1 MTAPTTTDNTTADK
15 ATAAA
20 DQDGQGTA
28 ATAASYSEAPTLRL
42 CTAGSVDDG
51 KSTFV
56 GRLLHDTKSILTD
69 QLESVERASAA
80 RGLQNTDLSLLV
92 DGLRAEREQ
101 GITIDVAYRYF
112 ASDRRSFILADTP
125 GHVQYTRN
133 TVTGMSTSELV
144 VILVD
149 VRNGVIEQTRRHLTV
164 AALLDI
170 PQVVVAVNKIDAV
183 DYSQEAFEKVEGQVE
198 ELVGE
203 LRETFGKD
211 TLPELDIVP
220 ISALVGDNVVSES
233 PNTPWYKGDSVLKI
247 LEDARPAAAAT
258 TEFRFPVQFVI
269 RDHASDYRGYAGR
282 ITSGEVAVG
291 DTVHAGFRS
300 TRVAGIDTPD
310 GSVQRASAGQSV
322 TLRLEDE
329 LDISRGSVLSDAT
342 LPEPVNQFGALAFH
356 LADAPLRVGTNLLL
370 RYGPAQVRA
379 RVLGVDEQLSI
390 ADGAAG
396 VGAAAEAGAGA
407 DAGADGAQAPAQ
419 QLEQNDV
426 ARIRVAVAEPLP
438 VEAYVRGGQT
448 GSFLLINPST
458 GDTLTAGLVSS

>member
-1 MTAPTTTDNTTADK
+1 MTAPTSLTESTTTT
-15 ATAAA
+15 TGA
-20 DQDGQGTA
+20 DQA
-28 ATAASYSEAPTLRL
+28 SATVATSYEEAPTLRL

-56 GRLLHDTKSILTD
+56 GRLLHDTKSILAD
-69 QLESVERASAA
+69 QLESVERVSAA
-80 RGLQNTDLSLLV
+80 RGLQNPDLSLLV

-133 TVTGMSTSELV
+133 TVTGMSTSDLV

-170 PQVVVAVNKIDAV
+170 PQVIVAVNKIDAV
-183 DYSQEAFEKVEGQVE
+183 DYSQEAFDTAAGQVR
-198 ELVGE
+198 ELVDE
-203 LRETFGKD
+203 LRGAFGEQK
-211 TLPELDIVP
+211 LPVVDIVP
-220 ISALVGDNVVSES
+220 ISALVGDNVVSKSE
-233 PNTPWYKGDSVLKI
+233 NTPWYEGESVLTI
-247 LEDARPAAAAT
+247 LEDARPAAVAT
-258 TEFRFPVQFVI
+258 EEFRFPVQFVI
-269 RDHASDYRGYAGR
+269 RDHATDYRGYAGR

-300 TRVAGIDTPD
+300 SRVAGIDTPD
-310 GSVQRASAGQSV
+310 GPQQRATAGQSV

-329 LDISRGSVLSDAT
+329 LDISRGSILSDET
-342 LPEPVNQFGALAFH
+342 LPEPVTQFSALAFH
-356 LADAPLRVGTNLLL
+356 LADAPVRVGSNLLL
-370 RYGPAQVRA
+370 RYGPAEVRA
-379 RVLGVDEQLSI
+379 RVLGIDEQLSI
-390 ADGAAG
+390 ADGAA
-396 VGAAAEAGAGA
+396 AEAGA
-407 DAGADGAQAPAQ
+407 AGEPATA
-419 QLEQNDV
+419 LEQNDV
-426 ARIRVAVAEPLP
+426 ARIRVAVADPLS

>member
-1 MTAPTTTDNTTADK
+1 MTAPTTLTESTTTTGADQASATTA
-15 ATAAA
+15 T
-20 DQDGQGTA
+20 
-28 ATAASYSEAPTLRL
+28 SYEEAPTLRL

-56 GRLLHDTKSILTD
+56 GRLLHDTKSILAD
-69 QLESVERASAA
+69 QLESVERVSAA
-80 RGLQNTDLSLLV
+80 RGLQNPDLSLLV

-133 TVTGMSTSELV
+133 TVTGMSTSDLV

-183 DYSQEAFEKVEGQVE
+183 DYSQEAFETAAGQVR
-198 ELVGE
+198 ELVDE
-203 LRETFGKD
+203 LRGAFGEEK
-211 TLPELDIVP
+211 LPVVDIVP
-220 ISALVGDNVVSES
+220 ISALVGDNVVSKSE
-233 PNTPWYKGDSVLKI
+233 NTPWYEGESVLTI
-247 LEDARPAAAAT
+247 LEDARPAAVAT
-258 TEFRFPVQFVI
+258 EGFRFPVQFVI
-269 RDHASDYRGYAGR
+269 RDHATDYRGYAGR

-300 TRVAGIDTPD
+300 SRVAGIDTPD
-310 GSVQRASAGQSV
+310 GPQQRATAGQSV

-329 LDISRGSVLSDAT
+329 LDISRGSILSDET
-342 LPEPVNQFGALAFH
+342 LPEPVTQFSALAFH
-356 LADAPLRVGTNLLL
+356 LADAPVRVGSNLLL
-370 RYGPAQVRA
+370 RYGPAEVRA
-379 RVLGVDEQLSI
+379 RVLGIDEQLSI
-390 ADGAAG
+390 ADGAA
-396 VGAAAEAGAGA
+396 AEAGEAGE
-407 DAGADGAQAPAQ
+407 PATA
-419 QLEQNDV
+419 LEQNDV
-426 ARIRVAVAEPLP
+426 ARIRVAVADPLS

>member
-1 MTAPTTTDNTTADK
+1 MTAPTTLTDSTTTTGADQASATTA
-15 ATAAA
+15 T
-20 DQDGQGTA
+20 
-28 ATAASYSEAPTLRL
+28 SYEEAPTLRL

-56 GRLLHDTKSILTD
+56 GRLLHDTKSILAD
-69 QLESVERASAA
+69 QLESVERVSAA
-80 RGLQNTDLSLLV
+80 RGLQNPDLSLLV

-133 TVTGMSTSELV
+133 TVTGMSTSDLV

-183 DYSQEAFEKVEGQVE
+183 DYSQEAFDTAAGQVR
-198 ELVGE
+198 ELVDE
-203 LRETFGKD
+203 LRGAFGEQK
-211 TLPELDIVP
+211 LPVVAIVP
-220 ISALVGDNVVSES
+220 ISALVGDNVVSKSE
-233 PNTPWYKGDSVLKI
+233 NTPWYEGESVLTI

-258 TEFRFPVQFVI
+258 EEFRFPVQFVI
-269 RDHASDYRGYAGR
+269 RDHATDYRGYAGR

-300 TRVAGIDTPD
+300 SRVAGIDTPD
-310 GSVQRASAGQSV
+310 GPQQRATAGQSV

-329 LDISRGSVLSDAT
+329 LDISRGSILSDET
-342 LPEPVNQFGALAFH
+342 LTEPVTQFSALAFH
-356 LADAPLRVGTNLLL
+356 LADAPVRVGSNLLL
-370 RYGPAQVRA
+370 RYGPAEVRA
-379 RVLGVDEQLSI
+379 RVLGIDEQLSI
-390 ADGAAG
+390 ADGAA
-396 VGAAAEAGAGA
+396 AEAGEAGE
-407 DAGADGAQAPAQ
+407 PATA
-419 QLEQNDV
+419 LEQNDV
-426 ARIRVAVAEPLP
+426 ARIRVAVADPLS

>member
-1 MTAPTTTDNTTADK
+1 MTAPTTLTESTTTTTGADQAS
-15 ATAAA
+15 ATAA
-20 DQDGQGTA
+20 T
-28 ATAASYSEAPTLRL
+28 SYEEAPTLRL

-56 GRLLHDTKSILTD
+56 GRLLHDTKSILAD
-69 QLESVERASAA
+69 QLESVERVSAA
-80 RGLQNTDLSLLV
+80 RGLQNPDLSLLV

-133 TVTGMSTSELV
+133 TVTGMSTSDLV

-183 DYSQEAFEKVEGQVE
+183 DYSQEAFETTAGQVR
-198 ELVGE
+198 ELVDE
-203 LRETFGKD
+203 LRGAFGEQK
-211 TLPELDIVP
+211 LPVVDIVP
-220 ISALVGDNVVSES
+220 ISALVGDNVVSKSE
-233 PNTPWYKGDSVLKI
+233 NTPWYEGESVLTI
-247 LEDARPAAAAT
+247 LEDARPAAVAT
-258 TEFRFPVQFVI
+258 EEFRFPVQFVI
-269 RDHASDYRGYAGR
+269 RDHATDYRGYAGR

-300 TRVAGIDTPD
+300 SRVAGIDTPD
-310 GSVQRASAGQSV
+310 GPQQRATAGQSV

-329 LDISRGSVLSDAT
+329 LDISRGSILSDET
-342 LPEPVNQFGALAFH
+342 LPEPATQFSALVFH
-356 LADAPLRVGTNLLL
+356 LADAPVRVGSNLLL
-370 RYGPAQVRA
+370 RYGPAEVRA
-379 RVLGVDEQLSI
+379 RVLGIDEQLSI
-390 ADGAAG
+390 ADGAA
-396 VGAAAEAGAGA
+396 VEAGEAGE
-407 DAGADGAQAPAQ
+407 PATA
-419 QLEQNDV
+419 LEQNDV
-426 ARIRVAVAEPLP
+426 ARIRVAVADPLP

>member
-1 MTAPTTTDNTTADK
+1 MTAPTSLTESTTTT
-15 ATAAA
+15 TGA
-20 DQDGQGTA
+20 DQA
-28 ATAASYSEAPTLRL
+28 NATVATSYEEAPTLRL

-56 GRLLHDTKSILTD
+56 GRLLHDTKSILAD
-69 QLESVERASAA
+69 QLESVERVSAA
-80 RGLQNTDLSLLV
+80 RGLQNPDLSLLV

-133 TVTGMSTSELV
+133 TVTGMSTSDLV

-170 PQVVVAVNKIDAV
+170 PQVIVAVNKIDAV
-183 DYSQEAFEKVEGQVE
+183 DYSQEAFDTAAGQVR
-198 ELVGE
+198 ELVDE
-203 LRETFGKD
+203 LRGAFGEQK
-211 TLPELDIVP
+211 LPVVDIVP
-220 ISALVGDNVVSES
+220 ISALVGDNVVSKSE
-233 PNTPWYKGDSVLKI
+233 NTPWYEGESVLTI
-247 LEDARPAAAAT
+247 LEDARPAAVAT
-258 TEFRFPVQFVI
+258 EEFRFPVQFVI
-269 RDHASDYRGYAGR
+269 RDHATDYRGYAGR

-300 TRVAGIDTPD
+300 SRVAGIDTPD
-310 GSVQRASAGQSV
+310 GPQQRATAGQSV

-329 LDISRGSVLSDAT
+329 LDISRGSILSDET
-342 LPEPVNQFGALAFH
+342 LPEPVTQFSALAFH
-356 LADAPLRVGTNLLL
+356 LADAPVRVGSNLLL
-370 RYGPAQVRA
+370 RYGPAEVRA
-379 RVLGVDEQLSI
+379 RVLGIDEQLSI
-390 ADGAAG
+390 ADGAA
-396 VGAAAEAGAGA
+396 AEAGA
-407 DAGADGAQAPAQ
+407 AGEPATA
-419 QLEQNDV
+419 LEQNDV
-426 ARIRVAVAEPLP
+426 ARIRVAVADPLS

>member
-1 MTAPTTTDNTTADK
+1 MTAPTTPTESTT
-15 ATAAA
+15 TTTGA
-20 DQDGQGTA
+20 DQASAT
-28 ATAASYSEAPTLRL
+28 TAASYEEAPTLRL

-56 GRLLHDTKSILTD
+56 GRLLHDTKSILAD
-69 QLESVERASAA
+69 QLESVERVSAA
-80 RGLQNTDLSLLV
+80 RGLQNPDLSLLV

-133 TVTGMSTSELV
+133 TVTGMSTSDLV

-170 PQVVVAVNKIDAV
+170 PQVIVAVNKIDAV
-183 DYSQEAFEKVEGQVE
+183 DYSQEAFDTAASQVR
-198 ELVGE
+198 ELVDE
-203 LRETFGKD
+203 LRGAFGEQK
-211 TLPELDIVP
+211 LPVVDIVP
-220 ISALVGDNVVSES
+220 ISALVGDNVVSKSE
-233 PNTPWYKGDSVLKI
+233 NTPWYEGESVLTI
-247 LEDARPAAAAT
+247 LEDARPAAVAT
-258 TEFRFPVQFVI
+258 EEFRFPVQFVI
-269 RDHASDYRGYAGR
+269 RDHATDYRGYAGR

-300 TRVAGIDTPD
+300 SRVAGIDTPD
-310 GSVQRASAGQSV
+310 GPQQRATAGQSV

-329 LDISRGSVLSDAT
+329 LDISRGSILSDET
-342 LPEPVNQFGALAFH
+342 LPEPVTQFSALAFH
-356 LADAPLRVGTNLLL
+356 LADAPVRVGSNLLL
-370 RYGPAQVRA
+370 RYGPAEVRA
-379 RVLGVDEQLSI
+379 RVLGIDEQLSI
-390 ADGAAG
+390 ADGAA
-396 VGAAAEAGAGA
+396 AEAGEAGE
-407 DAGADGAQAPAQ
+407 PATA
-419 QLEQNDV
+419 LEQNDV
-426 ARIRVAVAEPLP
+426 ARIRVAVADPLS

>member
-1 MTAPTTTDNTTADK
+1 MTAPTSLTESTTTT
-15 ATAAA
+15 TGA
-20 DQDGQGTA
+20 DQA
-28 ATAASYSEAPTLRL
+28 SATVATSYEEAPTLRL

-56 GRLLHDTKSILTD
+56 GRLLHDTKSILAD
-69 QLESVERASAA
+69 QLESVERVSAA
-80 RGLQNTDLSLLV
+80 RGLQNPDLSLLV

-133 TVTGMSTSELV
+133 TVTGMSTSDLV

-183 DYSQEAFEKVEGQVE
+183 DYSQEAFDTAAGQVR
-198 ELVGE
+198 ELVDE
-203 LRETFGKD
+203 LRGAFGEQK
-211 TLPELDIVP
+211 LPVVDIVP
-220 ISALVGDNVVSES
+220 ISALVGDNVVSKSE
-233 PNTPWYKGDSVLKI
+233 NTPWYEGESVLTI
-247 LEDARPAAAAT
+247 LEDARPAAVAT
-258 TEFRFPVQFVI
+258 EEFRFPVQFVI
-269 RDHASDYRGYAGR
+269 RDHATDYRGYAGR

-300 TRVAGIDTPD
+300 SRVAGIDTPD
-310 GSVQRASAGQSV
+310 GPQQRATAGQSV

-329 LDISRGSVLSDAT
+329 LDISRGSILSDET
-342 LPEPVNQFGALAFH
+342 LPEPVTQFSALAFH
-356 LADAPLRVGTNLLL
+356 LADAPVRVGSNLLL
-370 RYGPAQVRA
+370 RYGPAEVRA
-379 RVLGVDEQLSI
+379 RVLGIDEQLSI
-390 ADGAAG
+390 ADGAA
-396 VGAAAEAGAGA
+396 AEAGA
-407 DAGADGAQAPAQ
+407 AGEPATA
-419 QLEQNDV
+419 LEQNDV
-426 ARIRVAVAEPLP
+426 ARIRVAVADPLS

>member
-1 MTAPTTTDNTTADK
+1 MTAPTTLTESTT
-15 ATAAA
+15 TTTGA
-20 DQDGQGTA
+20 DQA
-28 ATAASYSEAPTLRL
+28 SATVATSYEEAPTLRL

-56 GRLLHDTKSILTD
+56 GRLLHDTKSILAD
-69 QLESVERASAA
+69 QLESVERVSAA
-80 RGLQNTDLSLLV
+80 RGLQNPDLSLLV

-133 TVTGMSTSELV
+133 TVTGMSTSDLV

-170 PQVVVAVNKIDAV
+170 PQVIVAVNKIDAV
-183 DYSQEAFEKVEGQVE
+183 DYSQEAFDTAASQVR
-198 ELVGE
+198 ELVDE
-203 LRETFGKD
+203 LRGAFGEQK
-211 TLPELDIVP
+211 LPVVDIVP
-220 ISALVGDNVVSES
+220 ISALVGDNVVSKSE
-233 PNTPWYKGDSVLKI
+233 NTPWYEGESVLTI
-247 LEDARPAAAAT
+247 LEDARPAAVAT
-258 TEFRFPVQFVI
+258 EEFRFPVQFVI
-269 RDHASDYRGYAGR
+269 RDHATDYRGYAGR

-300 TRVAGIDTPD
+300 SRVAGIDTPD
-310 GSVQRASAGQSV
+310 GPQQRATAGQSV

-329 LDISRGSVLSDAT
+329 LDISRGSILSDET
-342 LPEPVNQFGALAFH
+342 LPEPVTQFSALAFH
-356 LADAPLRVGTNLLL
+356 LADAPVRVGSNLLL
-370 RYGPAQVRA
+370 RYGPAEVRA
-379 RVLGVDEQLSI
+379 RVLGIDEQLSI
-390 ADGAAG
+390 ADGAA
-396 VGAAAEAGAGA
+396 AEAGA
-407 DAGADGAQAPAQ
+407 AGEPATA
-419 QLEQNDV
+419 LEQNDV
-426 ARIRVAVAEPLP
+426 ARIRVAVADPLS

>member
-1 MTAPTTTDNTTADK
+1 MTAPTTPTESTT
-15 ATAAA
+15 TTTGA
-20 DQDGQGTA
+20 DQASAT
-28 ATAASYSEAPTLRL
+28 TAASYEEAPTLRL

-56 GRLLHDTKSILTD
+56 GRLLHDTKSILAD
-69 QLESVERASAA
+69 QLESVERVSAA
-80 RGLQNTDLSLLV
+80 RGLQNPDLSLLV

-133 TVTGMSTSELV
+133 TVTGMSTSDLV

-170 PQVVVAVNKIDAV
+170 PQVIVAVNKIDAV
-183 DYSQEAFEKVEGQVE
+183 DYSQEAFDTAASQVR
-198 ELVGE
+198 ELVDE
-203 LRETFGKD
+203 LRGAFGEQK
-211 TLPELDIVP
+211 LPVVDIVP
-220 ISALVGDNVVSES
+220 ISALVGDNVVSKSE
-233 PNTPWYKGDSVLKI
+233 NTPWYEGESVLTI
-247 LEDARPAAAAT
+247 LEDARPAAVAT
-258 TEFRFPVQFVI
+258 EEFRFPVQFVI
-269 RDHASDYRGYAGR
+269 RDHATDYRGYAGR

-300 TRVAGIDTPD
+300 SRVAGIDTPD
-310 GSVQRASAGQSV
+310 GPQQRATAGQSV

-329 LDISRGSVLSDAT
+329 LDISRGSILSDET
-342 LPEPVNQFGALAFH
+342 LPEPVTQFSALAFH
-356 LADAPLRVGTNLLL
+356 LADAPVRVGSNLLL
-370 RYGPAQVRA
+370 RYGPAEVRA
-379 RVLGVDEQLSI
+379 RVLGIDEQLSI
-390 ADGAAG
+390 ADGAA
-396 VGAAAEAGAGA
+396 AEAGA
-407 DAGADGAQAPAQ
+407 AGEPATA
-419 QLEQNDV
+419 LEQNDI
-426 ARIRVAVAEPLP
+426 ARIRVAVADPLS

>member
-1 MTAPTTTDNTTADK
+1 MTAPTSLTESTTTT
-15 ATAAA
+15 TGA
-20 DQDGQGTA
+20 DQA
-28 ATAASYSEAPTLRL
+28 SATVATSYEEAPTLRL

-56 GRLLHDTKSILTD
+56 GRLLHDTKSILAD
-69 QLESVERASAA
+69 QLESVERVSAA
-80 RGLQNTDLSLLV
+80 RGLQNPDLSLLV

-133 TVTGMSTSELV
+133 TVTGMSTSDLV

-170 PQVVVAVNKIDAV
+170 PQVIVAVNKIDAV
-183 DYSQEAFEKVEGQVE
+183 DYSQEAFDTAASQVR
-198 ELVGE
+198 ELVDE
-203 LRETFGKD
+203 LRGAFGEQK
-211 TLPELDIVP
+211 LPVVDIVP
-220 ISALVGDNVVSES
+220 ISALVGDNVVSKSE
-233 PNTPWYKGDSVLKI
+233 NTPWYEGESVLTI
-247 LEDARPAAAAT
+247 LEDARPAAVAT
-258 TEFRFPVQFVI
+258 EEFRFPVQFVI
-269 RDHASDYRGYAGR
+269 RDHATDYRGYAGR
-282 ITSGEVAVG
+282 ITSGEVEVG

-300 TRVAGIDTPD
+300 SRVAGIDTPD
-310 GSVQRASAGQSV
+310 GPQQRATAGQSV

-329 LDISRGSVLSDAT
+329 LDISRGSILSDET
-342 LPEPVNQFGALAFH
+342 LPEPVTQFSALAFH
-356 LADAPLRVGTNLLL
+356 LADAPVRVGSNLLL
-370 RYGPAQVRA
+370 RYGPAEVRA
-379 RVLGVDEQLSI
+379 RVLGIDEQLSI
-390 ADGAAG
+390 ADGAA
-396 VGAAAEAGAGA
+396 AEAGA
-407 DAGADGAQAPAQ
+407 AGEPATA
-419 QLEQNDV
+419 LEQNDV
-426 ARIRVAVAEPLP
+426 ARIRVAVADPLS

>member
-1 MTAPTTTDNTTADK
+1 MTAPTTLTESTTTTGADQASATTA
-15 ATAAA
+15 T
-20 DQDGQGTA
+20 
-28 ATAASYSEAPTLRL
+28 SYEEAPTLRL

-56 GRLLHDTKSILTD
+56 GRLLHDTKSILAD
-69 QLESVERASAA
+69 QLESVERVSAA
-80 RGLQNTDLSLLV
+80 RGLQNPDLSLLV

-133 TVTGMSTSELV
+133 TVTGMSTSDLV

-183 DYSQEAFEKVEGQVE
+183 DYSQEAFETAAGQVR
-198 ELVGE
+198 ELVDE
-203 LRETFGKD
+203 LRGAFGEEK
-211 TLPELDIVP
+211 LPVVDIVP
-220 ISALVGDNVVSES
+220 ISALVGDNVVSKSE
-233 PNTPWYKGDSVLKI
+233 NTPWYEGESVLTI
-247 LEDARPAAAAT
+247 LEDARPAGVAT
-258 TEFRFPVQFVI
+258 EEFRFPVQFVI
-269 RDHASDYRGYAGR
+269 RDHATDYRGYAGR

-300 TRVAGIDTPD
+300 TRVVGIDTPD
-310 GSVQRASAGQSV
+310 GPQQRATAGQSV

-329 LDISRGSVLSDAT
+329 LDISRGSILSDET
-342 LPEPVNQFGALAFH
+342 LPEPVTQFSALAFH
-356 LADAPLRVGTNLLL
+356 LADAPVRVGSNLLL
-370 RYGPAQVRA
+370 RYGPAEVRA
-379 RVLGVDEQLSI
+379 RVLGIDEQLSI
-390 ADGAAG
+390 ADGAA
-396 VGAAAEAGAGA
+396 AEAGA
-407 DAGADGAQAPAQ
+407 AGEPATA
-419 QLEQNDV
+419 LEQNDV
-426 ARIRVAVAEPLP
+426 ARIRVAVADPLSVEP
-438 VEAYVRGGQT
+438 YVRGGQT

-458 GDTLTAGLVSS
+458 GDTLTAGLVSG

>member
-1 MTAPTTTDNTTADK
+1 MTAPTTLTESTTTTTGADQASATTA
-15 ATAAA
+15 T
-20 DQDGQGTA
+20 
-28 ATAASYSEAPTLRL
+28 SYEEAPTLRL

-56 GRLLHDTKSILTD
+56 GRLLHDTKSILAD
-69 QLESVERASAA
+69 QLESVERVSAA
-80 RGLQNTDLSLLV
+80 RGLQNPDLSLLV

-133 TVTGMSTSELV
+133 TVTGMSTSDLV

-170 PQVVVAVNKIDAV
+170 PQVIVAVNKIDAV
-183 DYSQEAFEKVEGQVE
+183 DYSQEAFDTAASQVR
-198 ELVGE
+198 ELVDE
-203 LRETFGKD
+203 LRGAFGEQK
-211 TLPELDIVP
+211 LPVVDIVP
-220 ISALVGDNVVSES
+220 ISALVGDNVVSKSE
-233 PNTPWYKGDSVLKI
+233 NTPWYEGESVLTI
-247 LEDARPAAAAT
+247 LEDARPAAVAT
-258 TEFRFPVQFVI
+258 EEFRFPVQFVI
-269 RDHASDYRGYAGR
+269 RDHATDYRGYAGR

-300 TRVAGIDTPD
+300 SRVAGIDTPD
-310 GSVQRASAGQSV
+310 GPQQRATAGQSV

-329 LDISRGSVLSDAT
+329 LDISRGSILSDET
-342 LPEPVNQFGALAFH
+342 LPEPVTQFSALAFH
-356 LADAPLRVGTNLLL
+356 LADAPVRVGSNLLL
-370 RYGPAQVRA
+370 RYGPAEVRA
-379 RVLGVDEQLSI
+379 RVLGIDEQLSI
-390 ADGAAG
+390 ADGAA
-396 VGAAAEAGAGA
+396 AEAGEAGE
-407 DAGADGAQAPAQ
+407 PATA
-419 QLEQNDV
+419 LEQNDV
-426 ARIRVAVAEPLP
+426 ARIRVAVADPLS

>member
-1 MTAPTTTDNTTADK
+1 MTAPTSLTESTTTT
-15 ATAAA
+15 TGA
-20 DQDGQGTA
+20 DQA
-28 ATAASYSEAPTLRL
+28 SATVATSYEEAPTLRL

-56 GRLLHDTKSILTD
+56 GRLLHDTKSILAD
-69 QLESVERASAA
+69 QLESVERVSAA
-80 RGLQNTDLSLLV
+80 RGLQNPDLSLLV

-133 TVTGMSTSELV
+133 TVTGMSTSDLV

-170 PQVVVAVNKIDAV
+170 PQVIVAVNKIDAV
-183 DYSQEAFEKVEGQVE
+183 DYSQEAFDTAASQVR
-198 ELVGE
+198 ELVDE
-203 LRETFGKD
+203 LRGAFGEQK
-211 TLPELDIVP
+211 LPVVDIVP
-220 ISALVGDNVVSES
+220 ISALVGDNVVSKSE
-233 PNTPWYKGDSVLKI
+233 NTPWYEGESVLTI
-247 LEDARPAAAAT
+247 LEDARPAAVAT
-258 TEFRFPVQFVI
+258 EEFRFPVQFVI
-269 RDHASDYRGYAGR
+269 RDHATDYRGYAGR
-282 ITSGEVAVG
+282 ITSGEVEVG

-300 TRVAGIDTPD
+300 SRVAGIDTPD
-310 GSVQRASAGQSV
+310 GPQQRATAGQSV

-329 LDISRGSVLSDAT
+329 LDISRGSILSDEA
-342 LPEPVNQFGALAFH
+342 LPEPVTQFSALAFH
-356 LADAPLRVGTNLLL
+356 LADAPVRVGSNLLL
-370 RYGPAQVRA
+370 RYGPAEVRA
-379 RVLGVDEQLSI
+379 RVLGIDEQLSI
-390 ADGAAG
+390 ADGAA
-396 VGAAAEAGAGA
+396 AEAGA
-407 DAGADGAQAPAQ
+407 AGEPATA
-419 QLEQNDV
+419 LEQNDV
-426 ARIRVAVAEPLP
+426 ARIRVAVADPLS

>member
-1 MTAPTTTDNTTADK
+1 MTAPTSLTESTTTT
-15 ATAAA
+15 TGA
-20 DQDGQGTA
+20 DQA
-28 ATAASYSEAPTLRL
+28 SATVATSYEEAPTLRL

-56 GRLLHDTKSILTD
+56 GRLLHDTKSILAD
-69 QLESVERASAA
+69 QLESVERVSAA
-80 RGLQNTDLSLLV
+80 RGLQNPDLSLLV

-133 TVTGMSTSELV
+133 TVTGMSTSDLV

-183 DYSQEAFEKVEGQVE
+183 DYSQEAFDTAVGQVR
-198 ELVGE
+198 ELVDE
-203 LRETFGKD
+203 LRGAFGEQK
-211 TLPELDIVP
+211 LPVVDIVP
-220 ISALVGDNVVSES
+220 ISALVGDNVVSKSE
-233 PNTPWYKGDSVLKI
+233 NTPWYEGESVLTI
-247 LEDARPAAAAT
+247 LEDARPAAVAT
-258 TEFRFPVQFVI
+258 EEFRFPVQFVI
-269 RDHASDYRGYAGR
+269 RDHATDYRGYAGR

-300 TRVAGIDTPD
+300 SRVAGIDTPD
-310 GSVQRASAGQSV
+310 GPQQRATAGQSV

-329 LDISRGSVLSDAT
+329 LDISRGSILSDET
-342 LPEPVNQFGALAFH
+342 LPEPVTQFSALAFH
-356 LADAPLRVGTNLLL
+356 LADAAVRVGSNLLL
-370 RYGPAQVRA
+370 RYGPAEVRA
-379 RVLGVDEQLSI
+379 RVLGIDEQLSI
-390 ADGAAG
+390 ADGAA
-396 VGAAAEAGAGA
+396 AEAGA
-407 DAGADGAQAPAQ
+407 AGEPATA
-419 QLEQNDV
+419 LEQNDV
-426 ARIRVAVAEPLP
+426 ARIRVAVADPLS

>member
-1 MTAPTTTDNTTADK
+1 MTAPTSLTESTTTT
-15 ATAAA
+15 TGA
-20 DQDGQGTA
+20 DQA
-28 ATAASYSEAPTLRL
+28 SATVATSYEEAPTLRL

-56 GRLLHDTKSILTD
+56 GRLLHDTKSILAD
-69 QLESVERASAA
+69 QLESVERVSAA
-80 RGLQNTDLSLLV
+80 RGLQNPDLSLLV

-133 TVTGMSTSELV
+133 TVTGMSTSDLV

-170 PQVVVAVNKIDAV
+170 PQVIVAVNKIDAV
-183 DYSQEAFEKVEGQVE
+183 DYSQEAFDTAVGQVR
-198 ELVGE
+198 ELVDE
-203 LRETFGKD
+203 LRGAFGEQK
-211 TLPELDIVP
+211 LPVVDIVP
-220 ISALVGDNVVSES
+220 ISALVGDNVVSKSE
-233 PNTPWYKGDSVLKI
+233 NTPWYEGESVLTI
-247 LEDARPAAAAT
+247 LEDARPAAVAT
-258 TEFRFPVQFVI
+258 EEFRFPVQFVI
-269 RDHASDYRGYAGR
+269 RDHATDYRGYAGR

-300 TRVAGIDTPD
+300 SRVAGIDTPD
-310 GSVQRASAGQSV
+310 GPQQRATAGQSV

-329 LDISRGSVLSDAT
+329 LDISRGSILSDET
-342 LPEPVNQFGALAFH
+342 LPEPVTQFSALAFH
-356 LADAPLRVGTNLLL
+356 LADAPVRVGSNLLL
-370 RYGPAQVRA
+370 RYGPAEVRA
-379 RVLGVDEQLSI
+379 RVLGIDEQLSI
-390 ADGAAG
+390 ADGAA
-396 VGAAAEAGAGA
+396 AEAGA
-407 DAGADGAQAPAQ
+407 AGEPATA
-419 QLEQNDV
+419 LEQNDV
-426 ARIRVAVAEPLP
+426 ARIRVAVADPLS

>member
-1 MTAPTTTDNTTADK
+1 MTAPTTLTEYTTTTTGADQASATTA
-15 ATAAA
+15 T
-20 DQDGQGTA
+20 
-28 ATAASYSEAPTLRL
+28 SYEEAPTLRL

-56 GRLLHDTKSILTD
+56 GRLLHDTKSILAD
-69 QLESVERASAA
+69 QLESVERVSAA
-80 RGLQNTDLSLLV
+80 RGLQNPDLSLLV

-133 TVTGMSTSELV
+133 TVTGMSTSDLV

-170 PQVVVAVNKIDAV
+170 PQVIVAVNKIDAV
-183 DYSQEAFEKVEGQVE
+183 DYSQEAFDTAASQVR
-198 ELVGE
+198 ELVDE
-203 LRETFGKD
+203 LRGAFGEQK
-211 TLPELDIVP
+211 LPVVDIVP
-220 ISALVGDNVVSES
+220 ISALVGDNVVSKSE
-233 PNTPWYKGDSVLKI
+233 NTPWYEGESVLTI
-247 LEDARPAAAAT
+247 LEDARPAAVAT
-258 TEFRFPVQFVI
+258 EEFRFPVQFVI
-269 RDHASDYRGYAGR
+269 RDHATDYRGYAGR

-300 TRVAGIDTPD
+300 SRVAGIDTPD
-310 GSVQRASAGQSV
+310 GPQQRATAGQSV

-329 LDISRGSVLSDAT
+329 LDISRGSILSDET
-342 LPEPVNQFGALAFH
+342 LPEPVTQFSALAFH
-356 LADAPLRVGTNLLL
+356 LADAPVRVGSNLLL
-370 RYGPAQVRA
+370 RYGPAEVRA
-379 RVLGVDEQLSI
+379 RVLGIDEQLSI
-390 ADGAAG
+390 ADGAA
-396 VGAAAEAGAGA
+396 AEAGA
-407 DAGADGAQAPAQ
+407 AGEPATA
-419 QLEQNDV
+419 LEQNDV
-426 ARIRVAVAEPLP
+426 ARIRVAVADPLS

>member
-1 MTAPTTTDNTTADK
+1 MTAPTTLTESTTTTGVDQASATTA
-15 ATAAA
+15 T
-20 DQDGQGTA
+20 
-28 ATAASYSEAPTLRL
+28 SYEEAPTLRL

-56 GRLLHDTKSILTD
+56 GRLLHDTKSILAD
-69 QLESVERASAA
+69 QLESVERVSAA
-80 RGLQNTDLSLLV
+80 RGLQNPDLSLLV

-133 TVTGMSTSELV
+133 TVTGMSTSDLV

-183 DYSQEAFEKVEGQVE
+183 DYSQEAFETAAGQVR
-198 ELVGE
+198 ELVDE
-203 LRETFGKD
+203 LRGAFGEQK
-211 TLPELDIVP
+211 LPVVDIVP
-220 ISALVGDNVVSES
+220 ISALVGDNVVSKSE
-233 PNTPWYKGDSVLKI
+233 NTPWYEGESVLTI
-247 LEDARPAAAAT
+247 LEDARPAGVAT
-258 TEFRFPVQFVI
+258 EEFRFPVQFVI
-269 RDHASDYRGYAGR
+269 RDHATDYRGYAGR

-300 TRVAGIDTPD
+300 TRVVGIDTPD
-310 GSVQRASAGQSV
+310 GPQQRATAGQSV

-329 LDISRGSVLSDAT
+329 LDISRGSILSDET
-342 LPEPVNQFGALAFH
+342 LPEPVTQFSALAFH
-356 LADAPLRVGTNLLL
+356 LADAPVRVGSNLLL
-370 RYGPAQVRA
+370 RYGPAEVRA
-379 RVLGVDEQLSI
+379 RVLGIDEQLSI
-390 ADGAAG
+390 ADGAA
-396 VGAAAEAGAGA
+396 AEAGA
-407 DAGADGAQAPAQ
+407 AGEPATA
-419 QLEQNDV
+419 LEQNDV
-426 ARIRVAVAEPLP
+426 ARIRVAVADPLSVEP
-438 VEAYVRGGQT
+438 YVRGGQT

-458 GDTLTAGLVSS
+458 GDTLTAGLVSG

>member
-1 MTAPTTTDNTTADK
+1 MTAPTSLTESTTTT
-15 ATAAA
+15 TGA
-20 DQDGQGTA
+20 DQA
-28 ATAASYSEAPTLRL
+28 SATVATSYEEAPTLRL

-56 GRLLHDTKSILTD
+56 GRLLHDTKSILAD
-69 QLESVERASAA
+69 QLESVERVSAA
-80 RGLQNTDLSLLV
+80 RGLQNPDLSLLV

-133 TVTGMSTSELV
+133 TVTGMSTSDLV

-170 PQVVVAVNKIDAV
+170 PQVIVAVNKIDAV
-183 DYSQEAFEKVEGQVE
+183 DYSQEAFDTAASQVR
-198 ELVGE
+198 ELVDE
-203 LRETFGKD
+203 LRGAFGEQK
-211 TLPELDIVP
+211 LPVVDIVP
-220 ISALVGDNVVSES
+220 ISALVGDNVVSKSE
-233 PNTPWYKGDSVLKI
+233 NTPWYEGESVLTI
-247 LEDARPAAAAT
+247 LEDARPAAVAT
-258 TEFRFPVQFVI
+258 EEFRFPVQFVI
-269 RDHASDYRGYAGR
+269 RDHATDYRGYAGR

-300 TRVAGIDTPD
+300 SRVAGNDTPD
-310 GSVQRASAGQSV
+310 GPQQRATAGQSV

-329 LDISRGSVLSDAT
+329 LDISRGSILSDET
-342 LPEPVNQFGALAFH
+342 LPEPVTQFSALAFH
-356 LADAPLRVGTNLLL
+356 LADAPVRVGSNLLL
-370 RYGPAQVRA
+370 RYGPAEVRA
-379 RVLGVDEQLSI
+379 RVLGIDEQLSI
-390 ADGAAG
+390 ADGAA
-396 VGAAAEAGAGA
+396 AEAGA
-407 DAGADGAQAPAQ
+407 AGEPATA
-419 QLEQNDV
+419 LEQNDV
-426 ARIRVAVAEPLP
+426 ARIRVAVADPLS